1 MLVNAKDRGR
11 LWKVNNDAQ
20 NTLSINV
27 YTWNKEFRFQIKWSK
42 IIFWDCPGH
51 QMRSYYDNLC
61 QNAKSLVDGETS
73 ASLLEQILGLIIR
86 VWSHS
91 HARDVKE
98 QHKAKINEIK
108 MHALRAELKKII

>member
-1 MLVNAKDRGR
+1 
-11 LWKVNNDAQ
+11 
-20 NTLSINV
+20 
-27 YTWNKEFRFQIKWSK
+27 
-42 IIFWDCPGH
+42 
-51 QMRSYYDNLC
+51 MRSYYDNLC

-73 ASLLEQILGLIIR
+73 ASLLEQILGLFIR

-108 MHALRAELKKII
+108 MHALRAELKKSSKQEANFNVTLIGEHGDICRSSFITYPSIAVPLFSSNKY